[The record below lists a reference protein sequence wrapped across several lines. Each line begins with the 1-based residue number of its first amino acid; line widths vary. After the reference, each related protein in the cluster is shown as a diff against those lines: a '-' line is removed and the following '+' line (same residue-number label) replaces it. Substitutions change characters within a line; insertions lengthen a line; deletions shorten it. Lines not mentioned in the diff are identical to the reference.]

1 MAFCTCGKGW
11 ELIEQTGAGFVQE
24 NLAFVAM
31 SFEPTLMPAFDAVVL
46 GAENAGY
53 VAKRVDSDLHADQI
67 DLRLID
73 MMRMSRFVIAD
84 LTDQK
89 RNVYFEAGFAKGM
102 DKPVIWTVRKDQL
115 ELLAFDIKQFYF
127 IAWESEADLAMRL
140 EQAIGA
146 IIGRRKK

>member
-1 MAFCTCGKGW
+1 MLW
-11 ELIEQTGAGFVQE
+11 ETW
-24 NLAFVAM
+24 
-31 SFEPTLMPAFDAVVL
+31 FDL
-46 GAENAGY
+46 LDGGGR
-53 VAKRVDSDLHADQI
+53 RVTI

-115 ELLAFDIKQFYF
+115 ESLAFDIKQFYF